1 MAVTV
6 IPIGKF
12 QPLYRRKTM
21 SWEIYYLLFCF
32 ALGWEEFRAQAR
44 HFFYQ
49 CRCAV
54 SGTAAP
60 LFFGASSSSN
70 SNALLQLSFGFWGKE
85 KDYWHLATGADTRT
99 AARTA
104 TPTVVMEV
112 ATAVEATAA
121 AMGAAMAVE
130 EVEVLLLVVTGCP
143 TLAPAS
149 EDRIGV
155 SCQFC
160 RYCVGYD
167 TNQRF

>member
-1 MAVTV
+1 
-6 IPIGKF
+6 
-12 QPLYRRKTM
+12 
-21 SWEIYYLLFCF
+21 
-32 ALGWEEFRAQAR
+32 
-44 HFFYQ
+44 
-49 CRCAV
+49 
-54 SGTAAP
+54 
-60 LFFGASSSSN
+60 
-70 SNALLQLSFGFWGKE
+70 
-85 KDYWHLATGADTRT
+85 
-99 AARTA
+99 
-104 TPTVVMEV
+104 MEV